1 VRNRQRTVQGEKAV
15 AALTSEEI
23 MKGVIVAA
31 VLALMFAPLSASVS
45 LSARAQGVNFSNSE
59 PRDEQSEAIA
69 CSQSRL
75 QPPAGLDVECGR
87 YPVSNSNCY
96 KQGYAVQT
104 KAGGPSIFVFA
115 MTQGQGSRYCG
126 IAAPQ
131 SVRTDMVMATKKYRP
146 FVHDD
151 ATNWSK
157 KPFELK
163 HAGLALFFDSP
174 KTDRDGKCVAFYQP
188 GPPITSFGGP
198 AQPPHGYLREYYM
211 RGWICVP
218 PGQTL
223 TKDQAVD
230 LIKSFKI
237 TAR

>member
-1 VRNRQRTVQGEKAV
+1 MKV
-15 AALTSEEI
+15 AI
-23 MKGVIVAA
+23 FAA
-31 VLALMFAPLSASVS
+31 ALALMLAPPPASVS
-45 LSARAQGVNFSNSE
+45 LSARAQGMNFSNSE
-59 PRDEQSEAIA
+59 PRDEQSERIA

-87 YPVSNSNCY
+87 YPLSNSHCT
-96 KQGYAVQT
+96 KQGYVVES
-104 KAGGPSIFVFA
+104 KAAGPSIFVFA
-115 MTQGQGSRYCG
+115 MTQGRGSKFCG

-163 HAGLALFFDSP
+163 HTGVALFFDSP
-174 KTDRDGKCVAFYQP
+174 KTDREGKCVAFYQP
-188 GPPITSFGGP
+188 GAPVVNYGQDAAPS
-198 AQPPHGYLREYYM
+198 HSYLRDYYY

-237 TAR
+237 AAR

>member
-1 VRNRQRTVQGEKAV
+1 MKSAILAGAV
-15 AALTSEEI
+15 ALMLATLPAS
-23 MKGVIVAA
+23 A
-31 VLALMFAPLSASVS
+31 V
-45 LSARAQGVNFSNSE
+45 GTDFSNSE
-59 PRDEQSEAIA
+59 PRDEQSERIA

-75 QPPAGLDVECGR
+75 QPPANLDVECGR
-87 YPVSNSNCY
+87 YPLSSSHCY
-96 KQGYAVQT
+96 KQGYVVES

-115 MTQGQGSRYCG
+115 MTGRRGKGCG

-131 SVRTDMVMATKKYRP
+131 SVRTDLVMAIKKYRP

-151 ATNWSK
+151 GTNWSK

-188 GPPITSFGGP
+188 GPPIYIESDVL
-198 AQPPHGYLREYYM
+198 PHGYLRDYYV

-223 TKDQAVD
+223 TKAEAVD

-237 TAR
+237 AAR

>member
-1 VRNRQRTVQGEKAV
+1 
-15 AALTSEEI
+15 
-23 MKGVIVAA
+23 MKGVISTLAA
-31 VLALMFAPLSASVS
+31 AAALVLAPLPASVS
-45 LSARAQGVNFSNSE
+45 SSAYAQGVNFSNSE
-59 PRDEQSEAIA
+59 PRDAQSETIA
-69 CSQSRL
+69 CAQSRL
-75 QPPAGLDVECGR
+75 QPPGGLDVQCGR
-87 YPVSNSNCY
+87 YPISNSHCL
-96 KQGYAVQT
+96 KQGYVVES
-104 KAGGPSIFVFA
+104 KATGPSMFVFA
-115 MTQGQGSRYCG
+115 MTQRHSSKYCG

-151 ATNWSK
+151 ATNWTK

-188 GPPITSFGGP
+188 GPPITSYGGE
-198 AQPPHGYLREYYM
+198 AQPPHGYLRDYYY

-230 LIKSFKI
+230 LIKSFKV
-237 TAR
+237 TSR

>member
-1 VRNRQRTVQGEKAV
+1 
-15 AALTSEEI
+15 
-23 MKGVIVAA
+23 MKGAVFALAA
-31 VLALMFAPLSASVS
+31 AFTLMLAPLPASVS
-45 LSARAQGVNFSNSE
+45 LSARAQGVDFSNSE
-59 PRDEQSEAIA
+59 PRDEQSERIA
-69 CSQSRL
+69 CPESRL

-87 YPVSNSNCY
+87 YPLSNSHCT
-96 KQGYAVQT
+96 KQGYVAES
-104 KAGGPSIFVFA
+104 KAGGPSVFVYA
-115 MTQGQGSRYCG
+115 MTQGRGSRYCG

-131 SVRTDMVMATKKYRP
+131 SVRSDMVMATKKYRP

-174 KTDRDGKCVAFYQP
+174 NKDRDGQCVAFYQP
-188 GPPITSFGGP
+188 GPPIVSRGGE
-198 AQPPHGYLREYYM
+198 AQPPHGYLRDYYY

-223 TKDQAVD
+223 NKAQAVD
-230 LIKSFKI
+230 LIKSFKV
-237 TAR
+237 TSK

>member
-1 VRNRQRTVQGEKAV
+1 
-15 AALTSEEI
+15 
-23 MKGVIVAA
+23 MKGIIFAA
-31 VLALMFAPLSASVS
+31 AFALMLAPLPASVS
-45 LSARAQGVNFSNSE
+45 LSAHAQGVNFSNSE
-59 PRDEQSEAIA
+59 PRDEQSERLP
-69 CSQSRL
+69 CSQSLL

-87 YPVSNSNCY
+87 YPVSNPHCH
-96 KQGYAVQT
+96 KQGYVVES
-104 KAGGPSIFVFA
+104 KAGGPSVFVFA
-115 MTQGQGSRYCG
+115 MTQGRSSRYCG

-131 SVRTDMVMATKKYRP
+131 SVRSDMVMATKKYRP

-151 ATNWSK
+151 ATNWSS

-188 GPPITSFGGP
+188 GPPVVNYGAEAAPTHS
-198 AQPPHGYLREYYM
+198 YLRDYYY

-223 TKDQAVD
+223 TKAQAAD
-230 LIKSFKI
+230 LIKSFKV
-237 TAR
+237 TSK

>member
-1 VRNRQRTVQGEKAV
+1 
-15 AALTSEEI
+15 
-23 MKGVIVAA
+23 MKGAIFALAA
-31 VLALMFAPLSASVS
+31 AFALMLAPLLASAV
-45 LSARAQGVNFSNSE
+45 GTDFSNSE

-87 YPVSNSNCY
+87 YPVSNSHCL
-96 KQGYAVQT
+96 KQGYVVQS
-104 KAGGPSIFVFA
+104 KASGPSIFVFA
-115 MTQGQGSRYCG
+115 MTQRHSSKFCG

-131 SVRTDMVMATKKYRP
+131 SVRSDMVMATKKYRP

-157 KPFELK
+157 KPFDLK

-174 KTDRDGKCVAFYQP
+174 NKDRDGKCVAFYQP
-188 GPPITSFGGP
+188 GPPIVSRGGE
-198 AQPPHGYLREYYM
+198 AQPPHGYLRDYYY

-218 PGQTL
+218 PGRTL

-230 LIKSFKI
+230 LIKSFKV
-237 TAR
+237 TSQ

>member
-1 VRNRQRTVQGEKAV
+1 MKSVVV
-15 AALTSEEI
+15 AA
-23 MKGVIVAA
+23 A
-31 VLALMFAPLSASVS
+31 LALMFAPRPASVCP
-45 LSARAQGVNFSNSE
+45 SARAQGVNFSNSE
-59 PRDEQSEAIA
+59 PRDEQSEKIA
-69 CSQSRL
+69 CPESRL
-75 QPPAGLDVECGR
+75 QPPAGLGVDCGR
-87 YPVSNSNCY
+87 YPVSNPHCG
-96 KQGYAVQT
+96 KQGYAVESKPGQP
-104 KAGGPSIFVFA
+104 AIFVFA
-115 MTQGQGSRYCG
+115 MTQGRSSKYCG

-131 SVRTDMVMATKKYRP
+131 SVRSDMVMATKKYRP

-174 KTDRDGKCVAFYQP
+174 NKDTDGKCVAFYQP
-188 GPPITSFGGP
+188 GPPVTNFGGENAP
-198 AQPPHGYLREYYM
+198 ARSLLRDYYY

-223 TKDQAVD
+223 TKAQAED

-237 TAR
+237 AAR

>member
-1 VRNRQRTVQGEKAV
+1 MQRATLLLA
-15 AALTSEEI
+15 AAL
-23 MKGVIVAA
+23 G
-31 VLALMFAPLSASVS
+31 LAPLPASVS
-45 LSARAQGVNFSNSE
+45 LSAHAQGVNFSNSE
-59 PRDEQSEAIA
+59 PRDAQSEKIA

-87 YPVSNSNCY
+87 YPVSNSHCL
-96 KQGYAVQT
+96 KQGYGVES

-115 MTQGQGSRYCG
+115 MTQRHTSRYCG

-131 SVRTDMVMATKKYRP
+131 SVRSDMAMAVKKYRP

-163 HAGLALFFDSP
+163 HAGMALFFDSP
-174 KTDRDGKCVAFYQP
+174 KKDRDGQCVAFYQP
-188 GPPITSFGGP
+188 GPPVVNYGAEAAPTHS
-198 AQPPHGYLREYYM
+198 YERDYYM
-211 RGWICVP
+211 RGWICAP

-223 TKDQAVD
+223 SKDAAYN
-230 LIKSFKI
+230 LIKSFKV
-237 TAR
+237 TPR

>member
-1 VRNRQRTVQGEKAV
+1 MKSAMFA
-15 AALTSEEI
+15 AAL
-23 MKGVIVAA
+23 A
-31 VLALMFAPLSASVS
+31 VMLAPLPASAV
-45 LSARAQGVNFSNSE
+45 GTDFSNSE
-59 PRDEQSEAIA
+59 PRDAQSERIA

-75 QPPAGLDVECGR
+75 QGPAGLDLECGR
-87 YPVSNSNCY
+87 YPLSNSSCY
-96 KQGYAVQT
+96 KQGYVVES
-104 KAGGPSIFVFA
+104 KAGQPSIFVFA
-115 MTQGQGSRYCG
+115 MTHAQIARWCG

-131 SVRTDMVMATKKYRP
+131 SVRNDMVMAIKKYRP

-151 ATNWSK
+151 ATNWSR

-174 KTDRDGKCVAFYQP
+174 NTDRDGKCVAFYQP
-188 GPPITSFGGP
+188 GPPSQRGGEE
-198 AQPPHGYLREYYM
+198 APHDYLRHYYV

-223 TKDQAVD
+223 IKAEAVD

-237 TAR
+237 AVR

>member
-1 VRNRQRTVQGEKAV
+1 
-15 AALTSEEI
+15 
-23 MKGVIVAA
+23 MKGVLVAA
-31 VLALMFAPLSASVS
+31 AFALMFAPLPTSVS

-59 PRDEQSEAIA
+59 PRDEQSETIA
-69 CSQSRL
+69 CSRSRL
-75 QPPAGLDVECGR
+75 QPPGGLDVQCGR

-96 KQGYAVQT
+96 KQGYVVES
-104 KAGGPSIFVFA
+104 KAGGPSMFVFA
-115 MTQGQGSRYCG
+115 MTQGGGSRYCG

-146 FVHDD
+146 FVHED

-163 HAGLALFFDSP
+163 HAGLALFFDSAN
-174 KTDRDGKCVAFYQP
+174 KDRDGKCVAFYQP

-198 AQPPHGYLREYYM
+198 AQPPHGYLRDYYY

-218 PGQTL
+218 SGQTL

-230 LIKSFKI
+230 LIKSFKV
-237 TAR
+237 TTK

>member
-1 VRNRQRTVQGEKAV
+1 
-15 AALTSEEI
+15 
-23 MKGVIVAA
+23 MKVVIVAA
-31 VLALMFAPLSASVS
+31 VLALMLAPLPASVS

-59 PRDEQSEAIA
+59 PRDEHSETIA

-87 YPVSNSNCY
+87 YPLSNSHCY
-96 KQGYAVQT
+96 KQGYVVES

-115 MTQGQGSRYCG
+115 MTQGRSNKYCG

-131 SVRTDMVMATKKYRP
+131 SVRSDMVMATKKYRP

-157 KPFELK
+157 KPLELK

-174 KTDRDGKCVAFYQP
+174 NTDRDGKCVAFYQP
-188 GPPITSFGGP
+188 GPPVVNYGAEAAPTHS
-198 AQPPHGYLREYYM
+198 YLRDYYY

-223 TKDQAVD
+223 TKDQAGA
-230 LIKSFKI
+230 LIKSFKVSVK
-237 TAR
+237 

>member
-1 VRNRQRTVQGEKAV
+1 MKA
-15 AALTSEEI
+15 A
-23 MKGVIVAA
+23 IVAA
-31 VLALMFAPLSASVS
+31 VLALMFAPLPASVS
-45 LSARAQGVNFSNSE
+45 VSARAQGVNFSNSE
-59 PRDEQSEAIA
+59 PRDAQSETIA
-69 CSQSRL
+69 CPQSRL
-75 QPPAGLDVECGR
+75 QPPAGLDVQCGR
-87 YPVSNSNCY
+87 YPLSNSHCT
-96 KQGYAVQT
+96 KQGYVVES
-104 KAGGPSIFVFA
+104 KAGGPSIFVYA
-115 MTQGQGSRYCG
+115 MTQGRGSKYCG

-174 KTDRDGKCVAFYQP
+174 KTDSDGKCVAFYQP
-188 GPPITSFGGP
+188 GPPVVNYGGEAAP
-198 AQPPHGYLREYYM
+198 THTWLRDYYY

-223 TKDQAVD
+223 TKAQAVD
-230 LIKSFKI
+230 LIKSFKV
-237 TAR
+237 TSR

>member
-1 VRNRQRTVQGEKAV
+1 MKSAIFA
-15 AALTSEEI
+15 AAL
-23 MKGVIVAA
+23 A
-31 VLALMFAPLSASVS
+31 VMLAPLPASAV
-45 LSARAQGVNFSNSE
+45 GTDFSNSE
-59 PRDEQSEAIA
+59 PRDEHSETIA

-75 QPPAGLDVECGR
+75 QAPAGLDVECGR
-87 YPVSNSNCY
+87 YPVSSSHCY
-96 KQGYAVQT
+96 KQGYVVES

-115 MTQGQGSRYCG
+115 MTGRRGKGCG

-151 ATNWSK
+151 ATNWSR

-174 KTDRDGKCVAFYQP
+174 NKDRDGKCVAFYQP
-188 GPPITSFGGP
+188 GPPVTGYIGN
-198 AQPPHGYLREYYM
+198 AELPHGYLRDYYY

-223 TKDQAVD
+223 TKAQAVD

-237 TAR
+237 AVR

>member
-1 VRNRQRTVQGEKAV
+1 VKSAIFT
-15 AALTSEEI
+15 AAL
-23 MKGVIVAA
+23 A
-31 VLALMFAPLSASVS
+31 VMLAPLPASAV
-45 LSARAQGVNFSNSE
+45 GTDFSNSE
-59 PRDEQSEAIA
+59 PRDEHSVTIA

-75 QPPAGLDVECGR
+75 QAPAGLDVECGR
-87 YPVSNSNCY
+87 YPVSSSHCY
-96 KQGYAVQT
+96 KQGYVVES
-104 KAGGPSIFVFA
+104 KSGGPYIFVFA
-115 MTQGQGSRYCG
+115 MTGRRGKGCG

-151 ATNWSK
+151 ATNWSR

-174 KTDRDGKCVAFYQP
+174 NKDRDGKCVAFYQP
-188 GPPITSFGGP
+188 GPPVTGYIGN
-198 AQPPHGYLREYYM
+198 AELPHGYLRDYYY

-223 TKDQAVD
+223 TKAQAVD

-237 TAR
+237 AVR

>member
-1 VRNRQRTVQGEKAV
+1 MKV
-15 AALTSEEI
+15 ALF
-23 MKGVIVAA
+23 AA
-31 VLALMFAPLSASVS
+31 ALALMFAPLPASVS

-59 PRDEQSEAIA
+59 PRDEQSERIA

-87 YPVSNSNCY
+87 YPLSNSHCE
-96 KQGYAVQT
+96 KQGYVVES
-104 KAGGPSIFVFA
+104 KAGGPAIFVFA
-115 MTQGQGSRYCG
+115 MTGRRGKGCG

-131 SVRTDMVMATKKYRP
+131 SVRTDLVMAIKKYRP

-151 ATNWSK
+151 GTNWSK

-188 GPPITSFGGP
+188 GPPVVNYGGDAAP
-198 AQPPHGYLREYYM
+198 THSYLRDYYY

-230 LIKSFKI
+230 LIKSFKV
-237 TAR
+237 AVK

>member
-1 VRNRQRTVQGEKAV
+1 MQVTVFAF
-15 AALTSEEI
+15 AAAFT
-23 MKGVIVAA
+23 
-31 VLALMFAPLSASVS
+31 LMLAPLPASAV
-45 LSARAQGVNFSNSE
+45 GTDFSNSE
-59 PRDEQSEAIA
+59 PRDEQSERIA

-87 YPVSNSNCY
+87 YPLSNAHCY
-96 KQGYAVQT
+96 KQGYGIES

-115 MTQGQGSRYCG
+115 MTGRTGRNCG

-131 SVRTDMVMATKKYRP
+131 SARTDLVMAIKKYRP

-163 HAGLALFFDSP
+163 HTGLALFFDSP
-174 KTDRDGKCVAFYQP
+174 NKDRDVQCVAFYQP
-188 GPPITSFGGP
+188 GPPVTHFGGES
-198 AQPPHGYLREYYM
+198 QLPHGYLRDYYV
-211 RGWICVP
+211 RGWICAP

-223 TKDQAVD
+223 SKDAAYN
-230 LIKSFKI
+230 LIKSFKV
-237 TAR
+237 TSR

>member
-1 VRNRQRTVQGEKAV
+1 
-15 AALTSEEI
+15 
-23 MKGVIVAA
+23 MKGAIFAA
-31 VLALMFAPLSASVS
+31 VLALMFTPLPASVS
-45 LSARAQGVNFSNSE
+45 LSARAQRVNFSNSE
-59 PRDEQSEAIA
+59 PRDEQSERIA

-87 YPVSNSNCY
+87 YPLSNSHCE
-96 KQGYAVQT
+96 KQGYVVES
-104 KAGGPSIFVFA
+104 KAGGPAIFVFA
-115 MTQGQGSRYCG
+115 MTQGRSSKFCG
-126 IAAPQ
+126 IATPQ

-163 HAGLALFFDSP
+163 HTGLALFFDSP
-174 KTDRDGKCVAFYQP
+174 NTNRDGKCVAFYQP
-188 GPPITSFGGP
+188 GAPVINYSQDAAPS
-198 AQPPHGYLREYYM
+198 HSYLRNYYY

-237 TAR
+237 AAR

>member
-1 VRNRQRTVQGEKAV
+1 MKA
-15 AALTSEEI
+15 AI
-23 MKGVIVAA
+23 FAA
-31 VLALMFAPLSASVS
+31 VLALSFAPLPASVS
-45 LSARAQGVNFSNSE
+45 QSARAQGVNFSNSE
-59 PRDEQSEAIA
+59 PRDEQSQPIA

-75 QPPAGLDVECGR
+75 QPPAGLDVECGQ
-87 YPVSNSNCY
+87 YPLSNSHCS
-96 KQGYAVQT
+96 KQGYVVQS
-104 KAGGPSIFVFA
+104 KAAGGPSIFVFA
-115 MTQGQGSRYCG
+115 MTKRGGGKFCG

-131 SVRTDMVMATKKYRP
+131 SVRTDMVMSVKKYRP

-163 HAGLALFFDSP
+163 HTGLALFFDSP

-188 GPPITSFGGP
+188 GAAVVNYGQDAAPS
-198 AQPPHGYLREYYM
+198 HSWLRDYYY

-218 PGQTL
+218 PGHTL
-223 TKDQAVD
+223 TKAQAED
-230 LIKSFKI
+230 LIKSFKV

>member
-1 VRNRQRTVQGEKAV
+1 MKSAIFAL
-15 AALTSEEI
+15 AA
-23 MKGVIVAA
+23 AF
-31 VLALMFAPLSASVS
+31 ALMFAPLPASVS

-59 PRDEQSEAIA
+59 PRDEQSEKIS
-69 CSQSRL
+69 CPQSRL
-75 QPPAGLDVECGR
+75 QPAAGLDVECGR
-87 YPVSNSNCY
+87 YPLSNSHCS
-96 KQGYAVQT
+96 KQGYVVES

-115 MTQGQGSRYCG
+115 MTQLRSSKYCG

-151 ATNWSK
+151 ATNWTK

-188 GPPITSFGGP
+188 GPPVVNYGGDAAP
-198 AQPPHGYLREYYM
+198 THSYLRDYYV
-211 RGWICVP
+211 RGWICAP

-223 TKDQAVD
+223 SKDQAED
-230 LIKSFKI
+230 LIKSFKV
-237 TAR
+237 TSK